1 MIRTYQRKGRI
12 TMRNKLIA
20 FVMAVM
26 VTFTVTGCSK
36 SKDDETVTYKG
47 RYVEEEVSLP
57 GQYDLFGELFLQDGM
72 VSFLS
77 YGTKE
82 FCRLS
87 EGNAGFSKSALPDT
101 GSLGKDLYII
111 CEVRSPDGT
120 YFFSYYDDENK
131 MQYGVIT
138 ADGEVSPF
146 SLDGIYLYM
155 LEFSP
160 DGRLFAFGSGKSDYN
175 QVYEIDIQR
184 QSAKVLFSVNDE
196 VCAFDVVND
205 YIVAVSSSEMYL
217 YDYKN
222 ETITETPK
230 AMQDFLGEQGLS
242 GDTRHVAYD
251 FCSGED
257 NSFYIVSEKG
267 LYRYAMGGNLVEQL
281 IDGYS
286 CRLGN
291 PSYTVSSVVCDK
303 DGSFLISYEEGVIMR
318 YRYDPDAVNEI
329 TSTLKIYSLTENDTL
344 LQIISEYKVQNPT
357 VRVDYEIGMRSGMTY
372 DDALKNLTTEILSD
386 NAPDV
391 MMLDGLDI
399 DNYIEKNMLL
409 DLTDI
414 ESLWNPDNVL
424 LDNVA
429 KWNGNDS
436 GLYSVA
442 CKFEVP
448 IIIAWQEDMEHIGSL
463 SDFADV
469 IEEKYDEDLYNPEYY
484 LTYFLSAGEIIDTA
498 FALVGDDAVSENG
511 IDKNAMIQMLRDCA
525 KIYQEGDDRYI
536 DSREALEYEESCI
549 PIERWAIRPSGRGL
563 YILDGEALI
572 AAGTTRGFDTDLNLI
587 TSLNTEN
594 SDIVYRYGLNDKSNT
609 FIPKCN
615 LGICTAG
622 DNIDEAQHFLAAAI
636 SENVQNVEHYDGFPV
651 NKNSLQKFYDKNQDK
666 DDYKTMGTAQTIVH
680 ATWMDDVEAAE
691 FQSTIEK
698 LSEPVI
704 LDTMTHDIIIDLGT
718 KCLEGS
724 LTPEEA
730 ADEIARQL
738 DLRIKE

>member
-1 MIRTYQRKGRI
+1 MRK
-12 TMRNKLIA
+12 KLIA
-20 FVMAVM
+20 FALAGMI
-26 VTFTVTGCSK
+26 TFTVTGCSK
-36 SKDDETVTYKG
+36 SKDNETVTYKG
-47 RYVEEEVSLP
+47 RYVEEEVLLS
-57 GQYDLFGELFLQDGM
+57 GQSGSFGELFLHNGTA
-72 VSFLS
+72 VFLD

-82 FCRLS
+82 FCQL
-87 EGNAGFSKSALPDT
+87 NDDKTGFSQSRLPDT
-101 GSLGKDLYII
+101 GILGTDLYIT

-120 YFFSYYDDENK
+120 YFFSYYDDENE

-146 SLDGIYLYM
+146 PLDGIYLYM

-160 DGRLFAFGSGKSDYN
+160 DGRLFAFGSSKSDYN

-196 VCAFDVVND
+196 ACAFDVVND

-222 ETITETPK
+222 EAITETPK

-242 GDTRHVAYD
+242 GNTQHVAYD

-267 LYRYAMGGNLVEQL
+267 LYRYVMGGNLVEQL
-281 IDGYS
+281 IDRYS

-291 PSYTVSSVVCDK
+291 PSYTVSSVVCDA

-357 VRVDYEIGMRSGMTY
+357 VRVDYEVGMRSGTTY

-386 NAPDV
+386 DAPDV

-409 DLTDI
+409 DLTAS
-414 ESLWNPDNVL
+414 ENLWNPDNVL
-424 LDNVA
+424 LDNIA
-429 KWNGNDS
+429 KWNSNNS

-448 IIIAWQEDMEHIGSL
+448 IMIAWQEDMEHINSL

-498 FALVGDDAVSENG
+498 FALVGDDAVTENG

-525 KIYQEGDDRYI
+525 RIYQGGDDRYVT
-536 DSREALEYEESCI
+536 SKEHSEYEESRAPNEI
-549 PIERWAIRPSGRGL
+549 WAIRPSGRGL
-563 YILDGEALI
+563 NILDGEALI
-572 AAGTTRGFDTDLNLI
+572 AAGITRGFDTDLNLI

-594 SDIVYRYGLNDKSNT
+594 SDIAYRYGLNDESNT

-622 DNIDEAQHFLAAAI
+622 DNIEESQNFLAAAI
-636 SENVQNVEHYDGFPV
+636 SENVQNIEHYDGFSV
-651 NKNSLQKFYDKNQDK
+651 NKNALQKFYDKNQDK
-666 DDYKTMGTAQTIVH
+666 GHYETFGTRSIVVYVR
-680 ATWMDDVEAAE
+680 WMDDTEAAE
-691 FQSTIEK
+691 FQNKIEK

-704 LDTMTHDIIIDLGT
+704 LDTMTHDIIIDVGT

-738 DLRIKE
+738 DLRMKE